1 MPVTPLPLF
10 SDMFSFILTI
20 CLPPEVSASCRLGLC
35 HRSLPWQ
42 RASRAIRAKRNLA
55 CLLAGDPL
63 GMFCEHKRDT
73 QKPGGLDSKAQ
84 GPFPLTH
91 ACSLWKLPTKA
102 QPSIRRSS
110 LFWMRSEWE
119 KGLFWWEGCE
129 ILGLEIWR
137 LNILEPFGKNAF
149 KSFLK
154 HQLPQEIVN

>member
-63 GMFCEHKRDT
+63 GMFCEHEERHAEARRA
-73 QKPGGLDSKAQ
+73 GLQ
-84 GPFPLTH
+84 GPGAFPTYSRLL
-91 ACSLWKLPTKA
+91 SLETSYKGSA
-102 QPSIRRSS
+102 QHQKVLIV
-110 LFWMRSEWE
+110 
-119 KGLFWWEGCE
+119 
-129 ILGLEIWR
+129 
-137 LNILEPFGKNAF
+137 LNE
-149 KSFLK
+149 
-154 HQLPQEIVN
+154 V